1 MNLYFNYESH
11 VTLKS
16 FTLFITVKAI
26 TKLNLGH
33 IDKSEIKIEKT
44 SRWGSPSPDNT
55 ELGHLTFL
63 FCRRRQRNVQR
74 FTTHVHQEPWCKA
87 CTKSSQSSAFPHPKL
102 PQSYARI
109 PKGRNGW
116 KTTEKQLK
124 RQRIVLKRLVKQ
136 RKHYLSLARR
146 SFKNQKKIKR
156 KRQAGNILQKREVFG
171 QNGRVGISAV
181 FITFHKLYQQHSE
194 RFSLRSNMDVK
205 YTIED
210 HSSLIWLAIIKK
222 RPRKPVPYACAQ
234 PYHLGIGSQEQLFQP
249 C

>member
-44 SRWGSPSPDNT
+44 SRRGSPSPDNT

-63 FCRRRQRNVQR
+63 FCRGRQRNVQR
-74 FTTHVHQEPWCKA
+74 LYNARAPGALMQTLYKA
-87 CTKSSQSSAFPHPKL
+87 WRQSIAFPHPKL
-102 PQSYARI
+102 PLQSCARI

-124 RQRIVLKRLVKQ
+124 RQRIVLKRLVKL

-146 SFKNQKKIKR
+146 SFKNQKKIER

-181 FITFHKLYQQHSE
+181 YFKGN
-194 RFSLRSNMDVK
+194 FSHN
-205 YTIED
+205 I
-210 HSSLIWLAIIKK
+210 
-222 RPRKPVPYACAQ
+222 P
-234 PYHLGIGSQEQLFQP
+234 
-249 C
+249 